1 MKNLRIVPPSQYFL
15 KIPKN
20 YKNSD
25 IFPPQMFLELISTAI
40 FSARKIQVKKI
51 TFLPFWAVF
60 AQNLG
65 NFGKIFQKKFAP
77 IFFSSFRTTGEN
89 FSQNG
94 DPHVTP
100 MVQSLIHP
108 LLISNIHSMK
118 EEYYTPKCY
127 SDIIKHNFQSYQYFC
142 T

>member
-1 MKNLRIVPPSQYFL
+1 
-15 KIPKN
+15 
-20 YKNSD
+20 
-25 IFPPQMFLELISTAI
+25 MFLELISTAI

-94 DPHVTP
+94 DPHVTRGP
-100 MVQSLIHP
+100 LMVHSLVHP
-108 LLISNIHSMK
+108 LLRGLSRENHTGLVAAEKSYCEKGSHMK
-118 EEYYTPKCY
+118 DYA
-127 SDIIKHNFQSYQYFC
+127 
-142 T
+142 

>member
-1 MKNLRIVPPSQYFL
+1 
-15 KIPKN
+15 
-20 YKNSD
+20 
-25 IFPPQMFLELISTAI
+25 MFLELISTAI

-94 DPHVTP
+94 DPHVTRGP
-100 MVQSLIHP
+100 LMVHSLVHP
-108 LLISNIHSMK
+108 LLIPMAVVMAV
-118 EEYYTPKCY
+118 
-127 SDIIKHNFQSYQYFC
+127 DISVGGGDNGDSGK
-142 T
+142 

>member
-1 MKNLRIVPPSQYFL
+1 
-15 KIPKN
+15 
-20 YKNSD
+20 
-25 IFPPQMFLELISTAI
+25 MFLELISTAI

-94 DPHVTP
+94 DPHVTRGP
-100 MVQSLIHP
+100 LMVHSLVHP
-108 LLISNIHSMK
+108 LLSRSPLACSGISTQTFL
-118 EEYYTPKCY
+118 TPLCP
-127 SDIIKHNFQSYQYFC
+127 C
-142 T
+142 L

>member
-1 MKNLRIVPPSQYFL
+1 
-15 KIPKN
+15 
-20 YKNSD
+20 
-25 IFPPQMFLELISTAI
+25 MFLELISTAI
-40 FSARKIQVKKI
+40 FSAQKIQVKKI
-51 TFLPFWAVF
+51 IFLPFWAVF

-108 LLISNIHSMK
+108 LLMSIHKLQALSFFIGV
-118 EEYYTPKCY
+118 TVPN
-127 SDIIKHNFQSYQYFC
+127 KHCPRGDKTLLGGIMTWESGL
-142 T
+142 

>member
-1 MKNLRIVPPSQYFL
+1 
-15 KIPKN
+15 
-20 YKNSD
+20 
-25 IFPPQMFLELISTAI
+25 MFLELISTAI

-94 DPHVTP
+94 DPHVTRGP
-100 MVQSLIHP
+100 LMVHSLVHP
-108 LLISNIHSMK
+108 LLIFSQRTTFTIFRSEKIKIYHQISFQK
-118 EEYYTPKCY
+118 DVRCEKI
-127 SDIIKHNFQSYQYFC
+127 SD
-142 T
+142 

>member
-1 MKNLRIVPPSQYFL
+1 
-15 KIPKN
+15 
-20 YKNSD
+20 
-25 IFPPQMFLELISTAI
+25 MFLELISTAI

-65 NFGKIFQKKFAP
+65 IFGKNFQKKFAP

-108 LLISNIHSMK
+108 LLMPSVDCRVD
-118 EEYYTPKCY
+118 ETDGWGERAGAL
-127 SDIIKHNFQSYQYFC
+127 D
-142 T
+142 

>member
-1 MKNLRIVPPSQYFL
+1 
-15 KIPKN
+15 
-20 YKNSD
+20 
-25 IFPPQMFLELISTAI
+25 MFLELISTAI

-94 DPHVTP
+94 DPHVTRGP
-100 MVQSLIHP
+100 LMVHSLVHP
-108 LLISNIHSMK
+108 LLSVNYEEGCSVERNNRIWALNINGINRVSR
-118 EEYYTPKCY
+118 
-127 SDIIKHNFQSYQYFC
+127 SLAFQTVDQRSSR
-142 T
+142 

>member
-1 MKNLRIVPPSQYFL
+1 
-15 KIPKN
+15 
-20 YKNSD
+20 
-25 IFPPQMFLELISTAI
+25 MFLELISTAI

-65 NFGKIFQKKFAP
+65 IFGKIFQKKFAP

-94 DPHVTP
+94 DPHVTRGP
-100 MVQSLIHP
+100 LMVHSLVHP
-108 LLISNIHSMK
+108 LLKIQTQVAPRWPQNGL
-118 EEYYTPKCY
+118 P
-127 SDIIKHNFQSYQYFC
+127 FQNL
-142 T
+142 

>member
-1 MKNLRIVPPSQYFL
+1 
-15 KIPKN
+15 
-20 YKNSD
+20 
-25 IFPPQMFLELISTAI
+25 MFLELISTAV

-108 LLISNIHSMK
+108 LLRVSDRENQ
-118 EEYYTPKCY
+118 TPDNLSKV
-127 SDIIKHNFQSYQYFC
+127 IFVK
-142 T
+142 